1 MVILRYYEELPG
13 RITMKIYLFSQETG
27 IYQGEDFADT
37 LAMKPECH
45 VVPPDATTI
54 APPACE
60 RGEIPF
66 FDAAEKRWEVR
77 RFSAGRPDGR

>member
-1 MVILRYYEELPG
+1 
-13 RITMKIYLFSQETG
+13 MKIYLFSQETG

-37 LAMKPECH
+37 DFADTLSMKPECH

-54 APPACE
+54 APPCCE
-60 RGEIPF
+60 HGEIPF

-77 RFSAGRPDGR
+77 RLSAGRPEGRQAGITY